1 MLRLYTKMPR
11 GPRFQSAHAC
21 AAPKPKRAPLA
32 PAHAGTL
39 RPFGLEGWRFAFV
52 ILGVISGCIGVVNFF
67 FSADPRCARGG
78 ARPDVELH
86 KEEVSLAS
94 AVQGMRSVL
103 CVPTFLIVV
112 FQARPR
118 SPALGAAAGRGFEP
132 DCL

>member
-1 MLRLYTKMPR
+1 MDILRVHVPVRPCMCCTQAQGGADR
-11 GPRFQSAHAC
+11 V
-21 AAPKPKRAPLA
+21 

-39 RPFGLEGWRFAFV
+39 QPFGLEGWRFAFV

-67 FSADPRCARGG
+67 FSADPRCMRGG
-78 ARPDVELH
+78 ARPDVDLH

-118 SPALGAAAGRGFEP
+118 CPAFGARCWAR
-132 DCL
+132 L